1 MIKEGKLDCI
11 EIWKNIILSGNT
23 NNLKVIIHENATF
36 YSPVVFTPQV
46 GKKKVMYYLSNA
58 VKTFEGRNFIYTK
71 TIKKENLYFAEFEAK
86 FDTTLVNGI
95 DLIDVKNNMITEFK
109 VFLRPLQGLEVVW
122 KVMRKSLS
130 SNI

>member
-1 MIKEGKLDCI
+1 MIKGGKLNCI

-23 NNLKVIIHENATF
+23 NNLKLIIHENATF

-58 VKTFEGRNFIYTK
+58 VKTFQGRDFTYTK

-95 DLIDVKNNMITEFK
+95 DLIGVKNNLIF
-109 VFLRPLQGLEVVW
+109 
-122 KVMRKSLS
+122 VML
-130 SNI
+130 IFF

>member
-1 MIKEGKLDCI
+1 MIKGEKLNCI
-11 EIWKNIILSGNT
+11 EIWKNIIFSGNT
-23 NNLKVIIHENATF
+23 NNLKVIIHENAIF

-86 FDTTLVNGI
+86 FDATLVNGI
-95 DLIDVKNNMITEFK
+95 DLIGVKDNMIFEFK

-122 KVMRKSLS
+122 KEMGKSLS
-130 SNI
+130 INM

>member
-95 DLIDVKNNMITEFK
+95 DLIGVKNNMISEFK